1 MRWRLLLIISA
12 CVNVALLGA
21 WAWRARQTPPPAPDA
36 TTEVEP
42 KTRTHVEVRRQFFL
56 WSELESNDYVT
67 YIDNLRAV
75 SCPEQTIRDI
85 IIADVNALY
94 ARRRATEI
102 QTPEQQWWRAT
113 PDPAVLRTAREKLLA
128 LDAERR
134 ALLTRLLGQGWD
146 QTEMISI
153 RNPRGVVLDGPVLGL
168 LPEDVKRRINE
179 VVAASQ
185 QQMDQLLTRAKSEGR
200 QPTAKELATLRDQ
213 TRVELQKILSPGQV
227 EEFLLRYSH
236 NATQLRSQLAALKH
250 FNASPDEFRAMFRVN
265 EQFESRIQSLTDS
278 INPNDIAARQALEQQ
293 RDTALRT
300 ALGAE
305 RYAKYVALQDS
316 DYRTAYAQAL
326 DAASPNSAA
335 TLYDIN
341 RETQA
346 ELARLKANTNY
357 TAQQLAIELKRVELE
372 QLKATAEAVGQTVPA
387 GPDTPAPEP
396 EPLPNRAHV
405 IRSGETLGG
414 LSTAYGVPVHV
425 ILEMNPGLQNGY
437 LKAGQ
442 RVILPPLP
450 SPTRQ

>member
-1 MRWRLLLIISA
+1 
-12 CVNVALLGA
+12 
-21 WAWRARQTPPPAPDA
+21 
-36 TTEVEP
+36 
-42 KTRTHVEVRRQFFL
+42 VEVRRQFFL
-56 WSELESNDYVT
+56 WSELESEDYVT
-67 YIDNLRAV
+67 YIANLRAI

-85 IIADVNALY
+85 IIADINALY

-113 PDPAVLRTAREKLLA
+113 PDPVVLRSAREKLLA

-134 ALLTRLLGQGWD
+134 ALLTRLLGPGWD
-146 QTEMISI
+146 QTEMISV
-153 RNPRGVVLDGPVLGL
+153 RNPRGVVLDGPVLGW
-168 LPEDVKRRINE
+168 LPEDIKRRINE

-185 QQMDQLLTRAKSEGR
+185 QQMDELLARARREGR
-200 QPTAKELATLRDQ
+200 QPTAKELAALRDQ
-213 TRVELQKILSPGQV
+213 TRVELQKVLSPGQV

-250 FNASPDEFRAMFRVN
+250 FDAAPDEFRALFRVN
-265 EQFESRIQSLTDS
+265 EQFDSRIQALSDSL
-278 INPNDIAARQALEQQ
+278 NPNDVAARQALEQQ
-293 RDTALRT
+293 RDTALRN

-305 RYAKYVALQDS
+305 RYAKYVALQDA

-341 RETQA
+341 REAQA

-357 TAQQLAIELKRVELE
+357 TTQQLAIELKRVELE
-372 QLKATAEAVGQTVPA
+372 QLKAAAEAVGQTVPA
-387 GPDTPAPEP
+387 GPDTPAPAP

-414 LSTAYGVPVHV
+414 ISTAYGVPVHV
-425 ILEMNPGLQNGY
+425 ILELNPGLQTGY
-437 LKAGQ
+437 LRTGQ

-450 SPTRQ
+450 SSTRQ